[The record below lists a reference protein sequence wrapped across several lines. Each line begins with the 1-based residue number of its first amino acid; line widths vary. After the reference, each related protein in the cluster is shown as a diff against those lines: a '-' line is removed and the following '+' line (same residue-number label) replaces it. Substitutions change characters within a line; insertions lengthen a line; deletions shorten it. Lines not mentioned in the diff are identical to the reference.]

1 MTPRRNQESRR
12 FRPHLVRLFCLLA
25 LALLV
30 ALCDPFRVLAQ
41 TMDVDQVVT
50 MVKSSIDQKI
60 SDGEIARYLKKV
72 KLSQQLTDHDIQKLL
87 EQGAGLRT
95 INALKELRD
104 KSAGLKPVAP
114 PPPQAPD
121 ASSLPSGPPPPSQEK
136 QEQILS
142 EIKQYAQ
149 SYTQQL
155 PNFICTQVTRR
166 WVDPAGGNDFHR
178 IDTIAAK
185 LTYNQGEEHYETV
198 LVNDRPASA
207 GDKAD
212 ASRGGTRSTGEF
224 GSLLDSIFSD
234 NSQAE
239 FHWDHWATWNGSRAA
254 VYNYSIS
261 REHSSYTLDYED
273 EQHIVTAYRGRI
285 YADPDS
291 GVIYHITF
299 EAVGIPSSFPV
310 RSASEILDYG
320 QQTIGDQKYI
330 CPLQAKVFL
339 KSMQNTR
346 NDIEF
351 RAYRKFDTQSELTY
365 QVDTTSDPDVPLPP
379 GSAPPPP
386 PNNQ

>member
-1 MTPRRNQESRR
+1 
-12 FRPHLVRLFCLLA
+12 
-25 LALLV
+25 
-30 ALCDPFRVLAQ
+30 
-41 TMDVDQVVT
+41 MDVDQVVT

-60 SDGEIARYLKKV
+60 SDVEIARYLKKV
-72 KLSQQLTDHDIQKLL
+72 KLSQQLTDRDIQKLL

-95 INALKELRD
+95 IKALKELRD
-104 KSAGLKPVAP
+104 KSASLKPPAP
-114 PPPQAPD
+114 PPPLTPD
-121 ASSLPSGPPPPSQEK
+121 TTTQQSGPPPPPSEE

-142 EIKQYAQ
+142 KITQYAK

-166 WVDPAGGNDFHR
+166 WVDPSGGDNFHR
-178 IDTIAAK
+178 IDVIAAK
-185 LTYNQGEEHYETV
+185 LTYNQGEEHYETA

-207 GDKAD
+207 GDKAAAD
-212 ASRGGTRSTGEF
+212 RGGTHSTGEF
-224 GSLLDSIFSD
+224 GSLLDSIFSE
-234 NSQAE
+234 NSQTD
-239 FHWDHWATWNGSRAA
+239 FHWDHWGTWNGAAVA

-273 EQHIVTAYRGRI
+273 QQHIVTAYRGRI

-299 EAVGIPSSFPV
+299 EAFGIPSSFPV
-310 RSASEILDYG
+310 HSASESLDYG

-330 CPLQAKVFL
+330 CPLQAKVFV
-339 KSMQNTR
+339 KSLQNTR